1 MSRTT
6 TASDIVI
13 GHLGASNCWAI
24 GVLGEDLAGRSRWY
38 WVMTEVY
45 EYVWCQIIAKLICG
59 FEFSQ
64 ILKFRFYVSTECSA
78 EVNESKQ

>member
-13 GHLGASNCWAI
+13 GHLGASKCWAKV
-24 GVLGEDLAGRSRWY
+24 VLGEELAGWSRWY

-45 EYVWCQIIAKLICG
+45 EYVWCQIIVKLICG
-59 FEFSQ
+59 
-64 ILKFRFYVSTECSA
+64 LKFHKF
-78 EVNESKQ
+78 